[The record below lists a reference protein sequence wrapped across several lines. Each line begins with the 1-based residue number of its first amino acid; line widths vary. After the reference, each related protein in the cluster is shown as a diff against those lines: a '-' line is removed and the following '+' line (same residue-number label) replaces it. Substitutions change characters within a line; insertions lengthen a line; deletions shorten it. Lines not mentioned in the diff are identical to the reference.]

1 MIDRVD
7 GPIQTGI
14 LPASADVVIVGGGII
29 GLSCAHYLEQH
40 GRSPLV
46 IERGEVGRG
55 SSYGNAGLVAPSHS
69 IPLPAPGVV
78 RQALRWLADPES
90 PFFIRPRLD
99 PGLLRWLVR
108 FAFSAQRKPMLRGIP
123 VLRDLNRLSAALYA
137 ELARDPSEPSLG
149 YQTGG
154 VINVYRTERG
164 LEHGCQE
171 AALLERY
178 GVPSQVIEGEHL
190 LAAEPALNAGLAG
203 GVLWPEDGF
212 IDPAAFVGG
221 WRTQLVRRGV
231 QLLTDTEVLAVGGAE
246 SAATVRT
253 TAGTVCCRDVVIAAG
268 AWSAA
273 LLSRMG
279 HRLAIQPAKGYSVT
293 VQQPASRLRR
303 PLLLVESK
311 VALTPMGDALRIAGT
326 MELGGLDQ
334 SIDLR
339 RMDAVRRAAD
349 PYLRAGSA
357 GVSETIWT
365 GLRSLSADGLPMI
378 GRIHS
383 MPSVAVAS
391 GHGHIGVSL
400 APVTGKLIAELLS
413 GEKPSVDIAP
423 LRPDR

>member
-1 MIDRVD
+1 MS
-7 GPIQTGI
+7 GPIQAGV

-29 GLSCAHYLEQH
+29 GLACAHYLEQH

-46 IERGEVGRG
+46 IERGEVGSG
-55 SSYGNAGLVAPSHS
+55 SSYGNAGLIAPSHS

-99 PGLLRWLVR
+99 PALVRWLLR
-108 FAFSAQRKPMLRGIP
+108 FACAARRRPMVSGIP

-137 ELARDPSEPSLG
+137 ELAEDPAEPLLD
-149 YQTGG
+149 YRIGG
-154 VINVYRTERG
+154 VINVYRTERA
-164 LEHGCQE
+164 LEHGRHE
-171 AALLERY
+171 ATLLERY
-178 GVPSQVIEGEHL
+178 GVSSQVLEGSDL
-190 LAAEPALNAGLAG
+190 LAAEPALEQGLAG

-212 IDPAAFVGG
+212 IDPAAFVSG
-221 WRTQLVRRGV
+221 WRAQLVRRGV
-231 QLLTDTEVLAVGGAE
+231 QFFTATEVLAVDGEE

-253 TAGTVCCRDVVIAAG
+253 TVGTVRCGDVVIAAG

-273 LLSRMG
+273 LSRRMG
-279 HRLAIQPAKGYSVT
+279 HQLAIQPAKGYSIT
-293 VQQPASRLRR
+293 VQQPACRLAR

-311 VALTPMGDALRIAGT
+311 VAVTPMGDALRIAGT
-326 MELGGLDQ
+326 MELAGLDQ

-339 RMDAVRRAAD
+339 RMEAVRRAAD
-349 PYLRAGSA
+349 PYLRAGSTGA
-357 GVSETIWT
+357 GETIWR

-378 GRIHS
+378 GRIRS

-400 APVTGKLIAELLS
+400 APATGKLIAELLS
-413 GEKPSVDIAP
+413 GEKPSVDLTP